1 MSHETLFNLNRLILA
16 RRRRGLTKKGLSEL
30 SGISL
35 SSISKVENGGHLP
48 SAEMITSF
56 SQTLN
61 FPEAFFYGADIETP
75 SEVNASFRSF
85 SRMTSG
91 QRDAALA
98 AGGIAYFFSD
108 WVASRFNL
116 PEVAVPDCF
125 GMEPEVAADT
135 VRALW
140 GLGFGPIKNMIHLL
154 ESKGVRVF
162 SLAEET
168 SQVNAFSC
176 WRGGVSPYVF
186 LNTMKSSESS
196 RFDAAHELGHL
207 VLHRHGE
214 NKGKPVENEANAF
227 ASAFLMPRKGM
238 LGTAY
243 GCRTVSD
250 VLVRK
255 KDWTVSAMA
264 FTYRLHQIGLISE
277 HTYKGLCIE
286 LSVMGAR
293 KSEPESAPKETS
305 LILQKV
311 LGFLREKGVGVNS
324 IATEIAVEANDLNQ
338 ILFGLAPVMV
348 TTSAGVLKTPSRA
361 NLRLV
366 N

>member
-1 MSHETLFNLNRLILA
+1 MSNEISFNLNRLVLA
-16 RRRRGLTKKGLSEL
+16 RRRRALTKKGLSEL

-56 SQTLN
+56 ASALN
-61 FPEAFFYGADIETP
+61 FPEGFFYGKDIDTP
-75 SEVNASFRSF
+75 TELNASFRSF

-116 PEVAVPDCF
+116 PEIAIPDCS
-125 GMEPEVAADT
+125 GMEPEVAADA
-135 VRALW
+135 VRAMW
-140 GLGFGPIKNMIHLL
+140 DLGYGPIKNMIHLL

-162 SLAEET
+162 SLSEET
-168 SQVNAFSC
+168 CQVNAFSC

-227 ASAFLMPRKGM
+227 ASAFLMPKKGM
-238 LGTAY
+238 LGTSY

-250 VLVRK
+250 ILARK
-255 KDWTVSAMA
+255 KSWNVSAMA
-264 FTYRLHQIGLISE
+264 FTYRLNHIGLISE
-277 HTYKGLCIE
+277 YTYKGLCIE

-293 KSEPESAPKETS
+293 KSEPDSAPKETS
-305 LILQKV
+305 QILQKV
-311 LGFLREKGVGVNS
+311 LGFLREKGVSVNS
-324 IATEIAVEANDLNQ
+324 IASDISVSGNDLNQ

-348 TTSAGVLKTPSRA
+348 TSSAGGLKTPPRA

>member
-1 MSHETLFNLNRLILA
+1 MSNEISFNLNRLVLA
-16 RRRRGLTKKGLSEL
+16 RRRRALTKKGLSEL

-48 SAEMITSF
+48 SPEMITSF
-56 SQTLN
+56 ASALN
-61 FPEAFFYGADIETP
+61 FPEGFFYGKDIDTP
-75 SEVNASFRSF
+75 TELNASFRSF

-108 WVASRFNL
+108 WVVSRFNL
-116 PEVAVPDCF
+116 PEIAIPDCS
-125 GMEPEVAADT
+125 GMEPEVAADA
-135 VRALW
+135 VRAMW
-140 GLGFGPIKNMIHLL
+140 GLGYGPIKNMIHLL

-176 WRGGVSPYVF
+176 WRAGVYPYVF
-186 LNTMKSSESS
+186 LNTMKSGESS

-207 VLHRHGE
+207 ILHRHGE

-227 ASAFLMPRKGM
+227 ASAFLMPKKGM

-243 GCRTVSD
+243 GCKTVAD
-250 VLVRK
+250 VILRK
-255 KDWTVSAMA
+255 KDWIVSAMA

-277 HTYKGLCIE
+277 HTYKGLCID

-305 LILQKV
+305 QILQKV
-311 LGFLREKGVGVNS
+311 LGFLREKGVSVNS
-324 IATEIAVEANDLNQ
+324 IAADISVSGNDLNQ

-348 TTSAGVLKTPSRA
+348 TSTGVGIKTPPRA